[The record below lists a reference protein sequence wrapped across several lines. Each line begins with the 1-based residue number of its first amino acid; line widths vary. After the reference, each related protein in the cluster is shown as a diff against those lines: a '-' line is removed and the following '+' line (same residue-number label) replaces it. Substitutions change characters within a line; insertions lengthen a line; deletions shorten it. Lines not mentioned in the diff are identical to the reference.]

1 MEHSEILTIFATSK
15 GSLWLSGQNPARGKP
30 LSTLPNFSMPKVL
43 FDYPGRIPR
52 GQDHIDTTQKRVS
65 IFMMLTYFFVII
77 RCLKNKTQIF
87 LAVCKIQC
95 TFAAKLVF
103 HNLYNHSE
111 RNQQRCSFLF
121 FDVLNYHQ
129 IGW

>member
-1 MEHSEILTIFATSK
+1 
-15 GSLWLSGQNPARGKP
+15 
-30 LSTLPNFSMPKVL
+30 
-43 FDYPGRIPR
+43 
-52 GQDHIDTTQKRVS
+52 
-65 IFMMLTYFFVII
+65 MMLTYFFVII

-103 HNLYNHSE
+103 HNLYNHNIIIVRGISSD
-111 RNQQRCSFLF
+111 CSFPF

-129 IGW
+129 IGWEPIYAIKLIFSEPTCSLVFVKV

>member
-1 MEHSEILTIFATSK
+1 MLENAQIIWIFQKNILY
-15 GSLWLSGQNPARGKP
+15 
-30 LSTLPNFSMPKVL
+30 LPRQKVT

-87 LAVCKIQC
+87 FGGLQKSVYFCCQI
-95 TFAAKLVF
+95 
-103 HNLYNHSE
+103 
-111 RNQQRCSFLF
+111 SFS
-121 FDVLNYHQ
+121 
-129 IGW
+129 